1 MVTPA
6 TTPNSGVTVY
16 ACALLQRGVEMKT
29 TGGREKKEFQGV
41 LSYNLIEIGLI
52 LTIHHLMYCIE
63 IHQYIRIWSI

>member
-16 ACALLQRGVEMKT
+16 ACALLQRGVEVKN
-29 TGGREKKEFQGV
+29 TGGQEKPVFQGV
-41 LSYNLIEIGLI
+41 LSYKMIAIGLI
-52 LTIHHLMYCIE
+52 LTMYNLMYCIE